1 MATGRDAADVAITT
15 SFGNAILTN
24 FYVDSYE
31 VLENGTKVPPLPG
44 IATETS
50 TLTAINGIVST
61 TAQSSPPQAYRKL
74 LTTHVETGRRG
85 LPSKNFGA
93 IG

>member
-31 VLENGTKVPPLPG
+31 VLADGTKVPLLPG
-44 IATETS
+44 IAMEEQVV
-50 TLTAINGIVST
+50 TAVNS
-61 TAQSSPPQAYRKL
+61 AQ
-74 LTTHVETGRRG
+74 G
-85 LPSKNFGA
+85 LAVQGFA
-93 IG
+93 E